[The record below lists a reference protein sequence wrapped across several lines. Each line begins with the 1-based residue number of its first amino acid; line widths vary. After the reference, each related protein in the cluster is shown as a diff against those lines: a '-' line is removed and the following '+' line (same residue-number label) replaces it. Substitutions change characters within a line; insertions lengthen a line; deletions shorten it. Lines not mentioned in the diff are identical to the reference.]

1 MTLKYFVATALSD
14 DEMKDPMYFTS
25 LGVSKRVA
33 CATACNTYEE
43 ASSLIESIPI
53 GDKSDFFIIVKE
65 IGK

>member
-14 DEMKDPMYFTS
+14 DEMKDSMYFTP

-43 ASSLIESIPI
+43 ASSPRQLPS
-53 GDKSDFFIIVKE
+53 
-65 IGK
+65 